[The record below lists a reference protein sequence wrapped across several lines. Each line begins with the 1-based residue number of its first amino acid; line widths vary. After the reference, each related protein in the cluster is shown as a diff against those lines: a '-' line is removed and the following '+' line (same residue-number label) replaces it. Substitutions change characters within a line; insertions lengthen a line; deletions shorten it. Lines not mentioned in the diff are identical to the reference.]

1 MRIAL
6 ISDIHGNLAALQAV
20 LRTLDREQV
29 DRLVCLGDV
38 AAMGPQPREALARL
52 RGLAA
57 ALVMG
62 NADAE
67 LLDPAA
73 MIAAAQ
79 TDDARRFADM
89 TQWAAN
95 QLDDADRAFIASFQP
110 TVDVPLPNGQ
120 RLLCCHGSPRGFD
133 DVIVAATPDEEID
146 GMVGNVG
153 NVGNLGNVS
162 VAARRE
168 VDVIAGGHTHIR
180 MLRAW
185 RGREIVN
192 PGSVGLAYR
201 FFPDGSVRVPAWA
214 EFAIVAATDE
224 GTVEIAL
231 RRVPYDQEA
240 TVRAMHERGM
250 PHAAWW
256 SEDWR

>member
-20 LRTLDREQV
+20 LRTIDRERI
-29 DRLVCLGDV
+29 DRVVCLGDV
-38 AAMGPQPREALARL
+38 AAMGPQPRDVLARL

-89 TQWAAN
+89 TQWAADR
-95 QLDDADRAFIASFQP
+95 LDDADRAFIASFPP
-110 TVDVPLPNGQ
+110 TVDVALPNGQ
-120 RLLCCHGSPRGFD
+120 HLLCCHGSPRSFD
-133 DVIVAATPDEEID
+133 DVIVAATPDEELD
-146 GMVGNVG
+146 GMIGTHE
-153 NVGNLGNVS
+153 
-162 VAARRE
+162 AALY
-168 VDVIAGGHTHIR
+168 AGGHTHVR

-201 FFPDGSVRVPAWA
+201 FLPDGSVREPAWA
-214 EFAIVAATDE
+214 EFAIVAAADE

-231 RRVPYDQEA
+231 RRVPYDREV

-256 SEDWR
+256 SGDWG